1 MCLTGFIR
9 RPGKSLLRITIAAV
23 VMTAA
28 TLGFSESSR
37 PEAAPL
43 ASGVVASVDGTY
55 DVRPDEGVAHA
66 EWKAMISNTGPSPW
80 LSESDPRNHPTEIE
94 IFVPAGFTD
103 FQVRGPGGGQYPV
116 VFEDVGGGSIARAQL
131 GYAMP
136 YGDIVNLDYSF
147 TLKSDS
153 DSGTLIR
160 PTYVYLDASDGLW
173 PDSYDTAV
181 VRITLPTNYARNASV
196 TYAVCEPTTSGESTT
211 LTCLGDEA
219 YGAYADLEVIDE
231 DSRLAITKE
240 IEINGRDVDLV
251 LRYWRGD
258 EAWAEHAEELITD
271 ALPIFAEMF
280 GAAYAGPST
289 IRLSEKGGSELYG
302 NRGLALC
309 QNTICALAATPAG
322 DDQVILHEIS
332 HMWSNPFDN
341 KWLAEGIAEYV
352 SLKAAAMLGIPGFE
366 EWADPA
372 KAPEATSRHR
382 NQPNEIVTAEA
393 PSFALD
399 PWGGRFGFSPDDIFI
414 DPRAGYSWGARFWQE
429 IEIEHGPEPFAKVM
443 GDIQWKVP
451 DGTIDSEAIMDRLED
466 AGGVK
471 ADALFKSYVFSADQH
486 LILDQR
492 RDTRDALEE
501 LRAAARETAPELDTA
516 VFAPIQEAILDWR
529 FDDST
534 ASVKGLR
541 SSLDEYTS
549 IRGELQPLRTEAEA
563 ADLTYP
569 FPWEEGTR
577 TWEVNTAIVDD
588 LDAAYEAV
596 DAYRVALA
604 DFEKPRSFLQ
614 RVGLIG
620 KNDRAELDEAAGH
633 FAWARFDE
641 SMEHSR
647 LSQEMI
653 AGAGDVGRTYLIV
666 LGILVTA
673 MVSFITIVYV
683 VSRQPRPSTAT
694 GTQAGG

>member
-1 MCLTGFIR
+1 MYLTGFIHR
-9 RPGKSLLRITIAAV
+9 SAKSLLRITLAATVLAAAAV
-23 VMTAA
+23 
-28 TLGFSESSR
+28 GFSESSR

-43 ASGVVASVDGTY
+43 TSGIVASVEGTY

-66 EWKAMISNTGPSPW
+66 VWRATISNTGPSPW
-80 LSESDPRNHPTEIE
+80 LPESDPLNHPSEIE

-103 FQVRGPGGGQYPV
+103 FQMRGSGGGQYPV
-116 VFEDVGGGSIARAQL
+116 VFEEVGGGSFARVQL

-147 TLKSDS
+147 TLNSSS

-181 VRITLPTNYARNASV
+181 VRITLPTKYAKNASV
-196 TYAVCEPTTSGESTT
+196 TYASCEPTTSGESTT
-211 LTCLGDEA
+211 LTCLGDET

-231 DSRLAITKE
+231 DSRLTITNG

-258 EAWAEHAEELITD
+258 EAWAERAEELLTN

-372 KAPEATSRHR
+372 KAPEATSRHW
-382 NQPNEIVTAEA
+382 NQPDEVVRAEA
-393 PSFALD
+393 PGFALD
-399 PWGGRFGFSPDDIFI
+399 PWGGRFGFSPDDILI

-429 IEIEHGPEPFAKVM
+429 IEIQHGPEPFAEVM

-466 AGGVK
+466 VGGVK
-471 ADALFKSYVFSADQH
+471 ADELFKSYVFSEDQH
-486 LILDQR
+486 LILDER
-492 RDTRDALEE
+492 RAARDTLEE
-501 LRAAARETAPELDTA
+501 LRRTAGEAAPELDTA

-529 FDDST
+529 FDDAT
-534 ASVKGLR
+534 ASISGLR
-541 SSLDEYTS
+541 SSLDEYIA
-549 IRGELQPLRTEAEA
+549 IRSELQPLRTEAEA
-563 ADLTYP
+563 AGLTYP

-577 TWEVNTAIVDD
+577 TWDVNASIVDD
-588 LDAAYEAV
+588 LDAAYEAIE
-596 DAYRVALA
+596 AYKVALA

-614 RVGLIG
+614 RVGLVG

-641 SMEHSR
+641 SIEHSR
-647 LSQEMI
+647 LSEEMI
-653 AGAGDVGRTYLIV
+653 AGAADDGRTYLIV
-666 LGILVTA
+666 LGILLTA
-673 MVSFITIVYV
+673 MISFIAIVYV
-683 VSRQPRPSTAT
+683 LSRQPRPSAA
-694 GTQAGG
+694 GTEAGS